1 MNRLVGSS
9 QAQLQGIQDLKI
21 SENRQGL
28 ASYGRDHQSTN
39 NFCPSKHPSTYN
51 KSVAFDH
58 ASTRWQRGSIEHTNI
73 TWKDSLHTTTGNGQ
87 GSDRWQKGSTNV
99 TDPPCRHISYAA
111 AVTSMK
117 PPARDKS
124 FPNRW

>member
-1 MNRLVGSS
+1 MNRVVGSR
-9 QAQLQGIQDLKI
+9 AQLQGIKDLKI

-51 KSVAFDH
+51 KSMAFDH
-58 ASTRWQRGSIEHTNI
+58 ASTRWQRGSIEHTII
-73 TWKDSLHTTTGNGQ
+73 TWKDNLHTTTGNGQ